1 MSIDDDWLMSQE
13 VDDAMKEAEA
23 RLCPETAA
31 PDTDDGDI
39 AAAAS
44 RALGIGCVDDA
55 DDDDAS
61 LAAEKLR
68 DCAQDFATQEST
80 SALEQEIDLPEDED
94 YGTDYSLT
102 YESASTMI
110 AQSLDTATAPTDELM
125 SEAAWRV
132 AWSSRKT
139 PRARTAACRRR
150 HAAPPPSARGGAR
163 WRAWSQARKR
173 PRLRAERRFSTA
185 AAAAPSPDRAA

>member
-13 VDDAMKEAEA
+13 ADDAMKEAEA
-23 RLCPETAA
+23 RPCPETAA
-31 PDTDDGDI
+31 PDIEDGDI

-68 DCAQDFATQEST
+68 GCAQDFATQEST
-80 SALEQEIDLPEDED
+80 SALEQEIDLPENED
-94 YGTDYSLT
+94 YGTDYSFA

-125 SEAAWRV
+125 SEAAWRA
-132 AWSSRKT
+132 AWASRK
-139 PRARTAACRRR
+139 PSPARRARHGARRPSP
-150 HAAPPPSARGGAR
+150 HARPCAGVAMRWRRKCTREHGGAR
-163 WRAWSQARKR
+163 GARRGRGRA
-173 PRLRAERRFSTA
+173 
-185 AAAAPSPDRAA
+185 